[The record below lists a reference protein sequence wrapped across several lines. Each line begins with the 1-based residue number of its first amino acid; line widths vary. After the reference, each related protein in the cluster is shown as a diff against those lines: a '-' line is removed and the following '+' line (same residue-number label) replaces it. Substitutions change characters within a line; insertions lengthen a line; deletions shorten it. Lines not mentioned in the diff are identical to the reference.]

1 MQEQLIS
8 LARERGKFIDYEE
21 FLRVDV
27 GEVIC

>member
-21 FLRVDV
+21 FFGMR
-27 GEVIC
+27 ERFK